1 MACLRSARWIF
12 SKTIKDYGNYYYA
25 IVFMWTFLEG
35 ETFVIFSGVAARE
48 GILDLPTLIA
58 FAWLG
63 SFLGDQ
69 LYFLIGRRYGARLL
83 LRFPRW
89 KPGVDHAL
97 NLLKKYSTGFVL
109 SFRFIYG
116 VRNFSSFAM
125 GMSGLAWSRFAMLN
139 FIAAGVWAVCFA
151 GAGYL
156 AGMALQ
162 HVLGDLATGF
172 GLLMLAAF
180 LIAIVVLF
188 KMSRRRPPTAA
199 GSGAGHG
206 PQPQRAGSGGVTG
219 QTAND
224 RVPPGHPRMS
234 RLALE

>member
-1 MACLRSARWIF
+1 VDVLEV
-12 SKTIKDYGNYYYA
+12 IKEYGSYYYA
-25 IVFMWTFLEG
+25 IVFAWTFLEG

-48 GILDLPTLIA
+48 GILDLPLLILC
-58 FAWLG
+58 AWAG

-83 LRFPRW
+83 VRFPRW

-97 NLLKKYSTGFVL
+97 GLLKKFSTGFVL

-125 GMSGLAWSRFAMLN
+125 GMSGLSWARFAFLN
-139 FIAAGVWAVCFA
+139 FIAAGVWATCFA

-180 LIAIVVLF
+180 LIVLVMMI
-188 KMSRRRPPTAA
+188 KMSRRRPAVPAASTAPT
-199 GSGAGHG
+199 
-206 PQPQRAGSGGVTG
+206 
-219 QTAND
+219 
-224 RVPPGHPRMS
+224 PGMP
-234 RLALE
+234 AQAD

>member
-1 MACLRSARWIF
+1 M
-12 SKTIKDYGNYYYA
+12 K
-25 IVFMWTFLEG
+25 
-35 ETFVIFSGVAARE
+35 
-48 GILDLPTLIA
+48 
-58 FAWLG
+58 
-63 SFLGDQ
+63 
-69 LYFLIGRRYGARLL
+69 
-83 LRFPRW
+83 
-89 KPGVDHAL
+89 
-97 NLLKKYSTGFVL
+97 LLKKYSTGFVL

-180 LIAIVVLF
+180 LIAIAVLF
-188 KMSRRRPPTAA
+188 KMSAAALFRRSRQWCRP
-199 GSGAGHG
+199 
-206 PQPQRAGSGGVTG
+206 RF
-219 QTAND
+219 QTAT
-224 RVPPGHPRMS
+224 
-234 RLALE
+234 